1 MKHKTEPAGIPCD
14 SAVKGNAVK
23 GEKRSHMTHAAVTVS
38 DARLDKQSPGAAA
51 VICFVGYTPMEN
63 RNGLIVYADGSADRN
78 AAPDRIPNHT
88 PAWTQQF
95 TLAAEKGA
103 AGKEDNGA
111 DLATDFW
118 QACVAPH
125 VAQKVPFGHQGPN
138 HSTPR
143 L

>member
-88 PAWTQQF
+88 PARTQQF